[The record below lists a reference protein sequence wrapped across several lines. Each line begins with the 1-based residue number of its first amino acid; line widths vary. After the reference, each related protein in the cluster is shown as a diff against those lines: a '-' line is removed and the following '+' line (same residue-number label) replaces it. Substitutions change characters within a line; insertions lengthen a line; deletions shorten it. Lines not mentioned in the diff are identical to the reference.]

1 MKKIL
6 VTGSE
11 GFVGQHLVKLLKKE
25 YSILGLSRKT
35 QLQDEENLN
44 YLIGDILDKDTIYEI
59 LKTHQPDAIIHLAG
73 IAKTWGND
81 PKEVFDINLS
91 GTLNLY
97 EAVSKLKKE
106 TGFSPK
112 ILFIGSAESYGKTDH
127 PESISENSS
136 LNPINAYGTS
146 KLAADRLSYQYSQTD
161 DLNIIIL
168 RPFPHIGPGQGNGFF
183 VPDMASQIVAL
194 EKDPQ
199 KDELSVGNLEGIRDY
214 LDVRDVVVAYKTLLE
229 KDIAGGEV
237 FNICSGNAVKIK
249 DLLDKLLKFSK
260 KPLKVKEDSSRLRS
274 VNLPIFVGN
283 NKKLFE
289 STGWSP
295 VYTIDQTLQ
304 DVLDYWRG
312 KND

>member
-1 MKKIL
+1 MKKVF

-11 GFVGQHLVKLLKKE
+11 GFVGQHLVKLLKKDCRL
-25 YSILGLSRKT
+25 LGLSRKT
-35 QLQDEENLN
+35 KLQDEENLK
-44 YLIGDILDKDTIYEI
+44 YLIGDILDKDTIYQL

-81 PKEVFDINLS
+81 PEQVFDINLY

-106 TGFSPK
+106 VDFNPK
-112 ILFIGSAESYGKTDH
+112 ILFIGSAESYGKSDH
-127 PESISENSS
+127 PESISEDSP
-136 LNPINAYGTS
+136 LNPITTYGVS
-146 KLAADRLSYQYSQTD
+146 KLAADRLSYQYSQTEN
-161 DLNIIIL
+161 LNIVIL

-183 VPDMASQIVAL
+183 VPDMASQIIAL
-194 EKDPQ
+194 EKDPN
-199 KDELSVGNLEGIRDY
+199 KDKLLVGNLDGIRDY

-229 KDIAGGEV
+229 KDIAAGEV
-237 FNICSGNAVKIK
+237 FNICSGNAIKIK

-260 KPLKVKEDSSRLRS
+260 KPLKVKADQTRLRA
-274 VNLPIFVGN
+274 VNLPVFVGN
-283 NKKLFE
+283 NKKLVD

-295 VYTIDQTLQ
+295 KYTIDQTLA

-312 KND
+312 KNE